1 MSKFKRQMK
10 AGHWTLGKIVKFPV
24 TIDRWYGRL
33 GNNIQQIALAILY
46 AQQHGRRALIP
57 EHPQIKAIH
66 YGNKKFWSD
75 RLKNKNRFFFF
86 TDNAQEAIDIELNYE
101 YVCENIQKVAQ
112 TYITPHFKFK
122 IDEPFDQDVLVI
134 HLRGGDLFDPTGEI
148 HPGYVQNPLSFYE
161 TLIRHYKK
169 TILVCEPGL
178 TNPIIPRL
186 KEHPSVT
193 LQSSTIEADF
203 QTLLRAQ
210 NIVTSGVGTFAIAA
224 ALCSRNL
231 KNLFCTDRYLNEHL
245 NPDMIKKARVH
256 CLPLGDDY
264 LKPGGWDGSGHAVS
278 QMLTYKVNENFFEE
292 NRIFQ

>member
-1 MSKFKRQMK
+1 MK
-10 AGHWTLGKIVKFPV
+10 AGHWTLGKIVKFPI

-33 GNNIQQIALAILY
+33 GNNIQQIALTILY
-46 AQQHGRRALIP
+46 AQQHGRRAIIP

-66 YGNKKFWSD
+66 FGNKKFWSD

-86 TDNAQEAIDIELNYE
+86 TATEQEVIDVELSYE
-101 YVCENIQKVAQ
+101 YICENIQKVAL

-134 HLRGGDLFDPTGEI
+134 HLRGGDIFDPTGDI
-148 HPGYVQNPLSFYE
+148 HPDYVQNPLSYYQ
-161 TLIRHYKK
+161 TLIRHFKK

-178 TNPIIPRL
+178 KNPIIPRL
-186 KEHPSVT
+186 KEHPSVI
-193 LQSSTIEADF
+193 LQSSTLEADF

-210 NIVTSGVGTFAIAA
+210 NIATSGVGTFAIAA

-231 KNLFCTDRYLNEHL
+231 KNLFCTDRFLTEHL

-264 LKPGGWDGSGHAVS
+264 LKPGEWDGSDHAVA
-278 QMLTYKVNENFFEE
+278 QMLTYKVADVF
-292 NRIFQ
+292 